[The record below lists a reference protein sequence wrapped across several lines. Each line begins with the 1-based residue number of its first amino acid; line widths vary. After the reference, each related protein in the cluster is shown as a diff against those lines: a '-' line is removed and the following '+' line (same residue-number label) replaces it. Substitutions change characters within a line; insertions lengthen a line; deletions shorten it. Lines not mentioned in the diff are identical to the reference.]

1 MRSAGN
7 FSPEWGYL
15 APAPSFMRTARIVVV
30 ATAIGAIA
38 GAGVVLSL
46 VDRPVANNDQASVDA
61 PAVVSSVE
69 AAPAT
74 GAASNDAAAGS
85 SAAPVNVSTAA
96 PARVLSAASVASRA
110 VNPPTN
116 VPAENPDVG
125 RAADVGRS
133 ADSGKANVYPAPKP
147 VQGMAALSDGSPASD
162 GAPADAAY
170 GAMGTPD
177 GSAQTQK
184 IQHHVADPF
193 AASKPPALGTVLR
206 HLFSA
211 HNGNSYFPNN

>member
-46 VDRPVANNDQASVDA
+46 VDRPAADDDQASA
-61 PAVVSSVE
+61 NAQAIVSSVE

-74 GAASNDAAAGS
+74 SAASNDAGS
-85 SAAPVNVSTAA
+85 SAAAPVNVTAVAPAPALPAA
-96 PARVLSAASVASRA
+96 PVVSRA
-110 VNPPTN
+110 AIASAPAN
-116 VPAENPDVG
+116 VPAENPDTGKSPGLGKV
-125 RAADVGRS
+125 S
-133 ADSGKANVYPAPKP
+133 AYPAPKSVQGP
-147 VQGMAALSDGSPASD
+147 VQGMAALTDGSPA
-162 GAPADAAY
+162 GDAAPN
-170 GAMGTPD
+170 GADTAIGVPN
-177 GSAQTQK
+177 GSAQTKKVQN
-184 IQHHVADPF
+184 HAADPF
-193 AASKPPALGTVLR
+193 AAGRPANLGTVLR

>member
-46 VDRPVANNDQASVDA
+46 VDRPAADNDQASVNA
-61 PAVVSSVE
+61 HALVTSVE
-69 AAPAT
+69 AAPAAST
-74 GAASNDAAAGS
+74 ASNDAGS
-85 SAAPVNVSTAA
+85 SAAPVNGATAA
-96 PARVLSAASVASRA
+96 PAPALPLAPAPVASRA
-110 VNPPTN
+110 AAPPGPAN
-116 VPAENPDVG
+116 VPAENPDM
-125 RAADVGRS
+125 
-133 ADSGKANVYPAPKP
+133 GKSPGKVTAYPAAKP

-162 GAPADAAY
+162 AAPDGADTAIGAPN
-170 GAMGTPD
+170 
-177 GSAQTQK
+177 GSAQSKKVQS
-184 IQHHVADPF
+184 HAADPF
-193 AASKPPALGTVLR
+193 AANRPPNLGSMLR

>member
-15 APAPSFMRTARIVVV
+15 APAPSFVRTARIVVV

-46 VDRPVANNDQASVDA
+46 VDRPVADNDQASVGA
-61 PAVVSSVE
+61 HAVVSSVE

-147 VQGMAALSDGSPASD
+147 VQGMAALGWRNWLWLPRIIGLIFVSHVVYGLGFWRGCVTRPKPPPPAVL
-162 GAPADAAY
+162 GAVKIE
-170 GAMGTPD
+170 
-177 GSAQTQK
+177 K
-184 IQHHVADPF
+184 IQ
-193 AASKPPALGTVLR
+193 
-206 HLFSA
+206 
-211 HNGNSYFPNN
+211 

>member
-46 VDRPVANNDQASVDA
+46 VDRPAADNDQASVGA
-61 PAVVSSVE
+61 HAVVSSVE
-69 AAPAT
+69 VAPAT

-85 SAAPVNVSTAA
+85 SAAPVNVTTAA
-96 PARVLSAASVASRA
+96 PATVLPAPVASRA
-110 VNPPTN
+110 ANPLTPAN
-116 VPAENPDVG
+116 VPAENPDL
-125 RAADVGRS
+125 
-133 ADSGKANVYPAPKP
+133 GKSTDLGKVTAYPAPKP

-162 GAPADAAY
+162 GTPADAAY

-177 GSAQTQK
+177 GSAQSKKVQN
-184 IQHHVADPF
+184 HAADPF
-193 AASKPPALGTVLR
+193 AASRPPNLGTMLR

-211 HNGNSYFPNN
+211 HNGTSYFPNN